1 MIRLVSISVLSIL
14 IVLTLILSL
23 SSADGIFDDVI
34 KTKHNMGIKKED
46 ACIACHTSGMPKSE
60 TKKEESS
67 GIVNEKLNIVP
78 PPLWIKKAGNSNP
91 EYPFSQDTKGRD
103 IKPFGP
109 SYDCLS
115 CHDGALAKDVH
126 GLGGTRAGSEIFD
139 PRLDAQALDGKNPFD
154 HPTSIIYPR
163 RPDGVLDAK
172 NPTVNQFRYWSIP
185 DRDEKGVTMPTG
197 PTSRYFEIP
206 QGTDAKDPYIDALQ
220 VRTFKG
226 VIHCDSCH
234 NPHTDKNSSFLR
246 VPIKSLCLSCHDR

>member
-1 MIRLVSISVLSIL
+1 MIRLVSISVLSM
-14 IVLTLILSL
+14 LILLTSIL
-23 SSADGIFDDVI
+23 SRAPADGIFDDVVS
-34 KTKHNMGIKKED
+34 TRHNMGIRKED
-46 ACIACHTSGMPKSE
+46 ACIACHTSGMSNSE
-60 TKKEESS
+60 IKKEKSNGVVS
-67 GIVNEKLNIVP
+67 EKLNTVP
-78 PPLWIKKAGNSNP
+78 SALWIRKAGNSNP
-91 EYPFSQDTKGRD
+91 EYASSPDSSGRE

-115 CHDGALAKDVH
+115 CHDGVLAKDVH
-126 GLGGTRAGSEIFD
+126 GLGGTRAGSEVFE
-139 PRLDAQALDGKNPFD
+139 PRLDAQALEGNNPFD

-197 PTSRYFEIP
+197 PTSRYFEVP
-206 QGTDAKDPYIDALQ
+206 KGADTKDPYIDALQ

-234 NPHTDKNSSFLR
+234 NPHTDRNSSFLR
-246 VPIKSLCLSCHDR
+246 VPIRSLCLSCHDR